1 MRQFSIITPT
11 FNRAKYLPRIYD
23 SLCQQSGIDFE
34 WIIVDDGSSDNTQE
48 VVRNFNKIF
57 EIKYAYQENSGKPTA
72 VNAGIQ
78 MADSYISIYFDSDDI
93 LCKDALKTVW
103 NYFNIQTG
111 KFEHDCVCIT
121 GLCQYNNG
129 EIIGRM
135 FPHDYYISDPIRYL
149 LNKNLHFDTCDFYLT
164 EILKSYP
171 YPTFKN
177 EKNVAPSIVWNRIA
191 LVYKTIF
198 VNKIFA
204 EKQYLPGGLSN
215 QNYDIMYPLGA
226 EMLHNEASIPPFN
239 LRLQI
244 KHSARYIFFAKK
256 NRKKH
261 IFLCAKNKI
270 IFPLG
275 LCGYYWDN
283 IKIILKKIRLF
294 NKINDALKSLKRK
307 KIYIK
312 KFDDNE

>member
-1 MRQFSIITPT
+1 MHQFSIITPT
-11 FNRAKYLPRIYD
+11 FNRAKYLPGIYD
-23 SLCQQSGIDFE
+23 CLCQQGDIDFE
-34 WIIVDDGSSDNTQE
+34 WIIVDDGSSDNTKE
-48 VVRNFNKIF
+48 TAANFNKAF
-57 EIKYAYQENSGKPTA
+57 EIKYVYQENSGKPTA
-72 VNAGIQ
+72 VNTGIQ

-93 LCKDALKTVW
+93 FCKDVLKTVW
-103 NYFNIQTG
+103 NYFDFKTG
-111 KFEHDCVCIT
+111 KFERDCVGVT

-164 EILKSYP
+164 EILRKYL

-177 EKNVAPSIVWNRIA
+177 EKNISPSIVWNRIA

-204 EKQYLPGGLSN
+204 EKQYLPGGLST
-215 QNYDIMYPLGA
+215 QNYEIMYPLGA
-226 EMLHNEASIPPFN
+226 ELLHNESSTPPFN
-239 LRLQI
+239 LKLQVR
-244 KHSARYIFFAKK
+244 HSARYIFFAKK
-256 NRKKH
+256 NNKKR

-275 LCGYYWDN
+275 LCGYYWDH
-283 IKIILKKIRLF
+283 IKTILKKIRFF
-294 NKINDALKSLKRK
+294 NKINDIFKSLKRERL
-307 KIYIK
+307 YLK
-312 KFDDNE
+312 KFNDSE